1 MSTFHQEQ
9 KQELKSVG
17 KQVKNWLEKIFLK
30 ELMRKRQETK
40 RKEEELKSNQFGG
53 KMGYGEMEE
62 ENEYRGMLETN
73 EYWETSEYEET
84 NVYIMDQPLQRSSR
98 INLPQLRT
106 HGKRSKRQQHMGITP
121 ADEQY
126 YY

>member
-17 KQVKNWLEKIFLK
+17 NQVKGWLERIFLK
-30 ELMRKRQETK
+30 ELVRKRQETK
-40 RKEEELKSNQFGG
+40 RKEEKLKSNQFGR
-53 KMGYGEMEE
+53 YGGMEE
-62 ENEYRGMLETN
+62 ENEYRGMIETN
-73 EYWETSEYEET
+73 EYWEMSEFGET

-98 INLPQLRT
+98 LHPPQLRT
-106 HGKRSKRQQHMGITP
+106 RGKKSKRQQHKWITP